1 MKEYYPIISGSIC
14 AGIGYIYGYMYEKN
28 KTPIKRVFLDPN
40 FGTITRPA
48 NWDEINWIIEKN
60 IKKNPIVVFAKSIF
74 SIIQGKWETVFPQI
88 NAGVN
93 NDKQA
98 E

>member
-1 MKEYYPIISGSIC
+1 MDYPDYIILLDNPKVMGDS
-14 AGIGYIYGYMYEKN
+14 EKN

-48 NWDEINWIIEKN
+48 NWDAINWITEKN
-60 IKKNPIVVFAKSIF
+60 IKKNPIVVFEKSIF